1 MCRLPCDEL
10 VFLGSRYIALIA
22 RESSQHPFGTPGQL
36 CDGSSDDAQSPNIGK
51 GVSDDGAD
59 AHNSPRTGHAAYERK
74 ESGIH
79 FDGISF
85 VEPTNQA
92 NRPRAD
98 GASAP
103 PASGPVEREVS
114 RIASHGCPQNPLT
127 EIPPDQETNPED

>member
-1 MCRLPCDEL
+1 MRATECRLPCDEL

-79 FDGISF
+79 FDGVSF
-85 VEPTNQA
+85 VEPSE
-92 NRPRAD
+92 P
-98 GASAP
+98 S
-103 PASGPVEREVS
+103 
-114 RIASHGCPQNPLT
+114 
-127 EIPPDQETNPED
+127 